1 MVGLGIELG
10 DERDMNRYFPILKDT
25 KYGIRRIG
33 ILSLYGAGT
42 AAITIDGV
50 GKTPFKTHDEALKRF
65 KFI

>member
-1 MVGLGIELG
+1 MAGLGIELG
-10 DERDMNRYFPILKDT
+10 DERDTNRYFPILKDT
-25 KYGIRRIG
+25 RYGIRRIG

-50 GKTPFKTHDEALKRF
+50 GKTPFKTHDEALNRL